1 MTVVITKI
9 TAVITKI
16 TVVIT
21 KMTMVV
27 TKMTVVI
34 AKTTVVLDV
43 TPCSVGGH
51 AEDTGRVTPLDFTT
65 LRGTTSICPTAG
77 HYTSRIASSPAD
89 ENTCKSPVFAA
100 TSVLFVGSEYDMH
113 VKHETVC
120 YDNISIYILH
130 SRTRPFVK
138 RQVK

>member
-1 MTVVITKI
+1 M
-9 TAVITKI
+9 ITKI

-21 KMTMVV
+21 KTTMMV

-51 AEDTGRVTPLDFTT
+51 AICICSSDDTGRVTPLGFTT
-65 LRGTTSICPTAG
+65 LRDTCLYPTAG
-77 HYTSRIASSPAD
+77 RNTSRVVSSPVD
-89 ENTCKSPVFAA
+89 ENMSNAPVFAA
-100 TSVLFVGSEYDMH
+100 TSVLFVGNEYDMR

-120 YDNISIYILH
+120 CDNISIYILR
-130 SRTRPFVK
+130 SRSRPFVK